1 MNKTLQRIERGEFFL
16 IAGPCVIESEQLCRQ
31 VARVVS
37 ELAAKY
43 DVPYIFKASYKKANR
58 TSAGSY
64 AGPGLESGLKV
75 LQKIKTEFDLPI
87 LTDVHETS
95 EVDRVAEVADI
106 LQIPA
111 FLCRQ
116 TDLVVKAASTGKWI
130 NIKKGQF
137 LAPDDMA
144 KIAAKAKTTRIML
157 TERGASFGYHNLVVD
172 FRSLLIM
179 KQTGHRDRIRCHP
192 LAATSERR
200 RGCLYRPAGVYRTD
214 GACGGSSR
222 DRRTFCR
229 NASQSGRGALR
240 RRGYASARPDA
251 GTAGRGHPYQ
261 QGVEVDSPMKRLSR
275 PEFVERLKT
284 IKLLALDVDGVLTDD
299 SIYFGPDGF
308 ELKKFNI
315 SDGFYMVLA
324 MRSGLEIAIV
334 SGRYSAATES
344 RMKDLGVKHVLQ
356 AKQDKVEM
364 IRPVLAELKIGFEQ
378 VAFVGNELLDIKLAR
393 EIGLPIAVADAA
405 PDLLSEVVYV
415 TERKGGHAAV
425 HEVLAAWFE
434 AVGLNP
440 KDMVA

>member
-1 MNKTLQRIERGEFFL
+1 MNNTLQRIERGEFFL

-64 AGPGLESGLKV
+64 AGPGLEDGLKV

-95 EVDRVAEVADI
+95 EVDQVAEVADI

-144 KIAAKAKTTRIML
+144 KIAAKTNTTRIML

-179 KQTGHRDRIRCHP
+179 KQTGHKIVFD
-192 LAATSERR
+192 ATHS
-200 RGCLYRPAGVYRTD
+200 LQLPS
-214 GACGGSSR
+214 GGGDVS
-222 DRRTFCR
+222 TG
-229 NASQSGRGALR
+229 Q
-240 RRGYASARPDA
+240 
-251 GTAGRGHPYQ
+251 
-261 QGVEVDSPMKRLSR
+261 
-275 PEFVERLKT
+275 PEFVVPMARAAAAVGIDGLFVET
-284 IKLLALDVDGVLTDD
+284 HPNPAEALCDAGVMLPLD
-299 SIYFGPDGF
+299 
-308 ELKKFNI
+308 
-315 SDGFYMVLA
+315 
-324 MRSGLEIAIV
+324 
-334 SGRYSAATES
+334 
-344 RMKDLGVKHVLQ
+344 RM
-356 AKQDKVEM
+356 
-364 IRPVLAELKIGFEQ
+364 P
-378 VAFVGNELLDIKLAR
+378 ELLD
-393 EIGLPIAVADAA
+393 AVIRIQKA
-405 PDLLSEVVYV
+405 L
-415 TERKGGHAAV
+415 R
-425 HEVLAAWFE
+425 
-434 AVGLNP
+434 
-440 KDMVA
+440 